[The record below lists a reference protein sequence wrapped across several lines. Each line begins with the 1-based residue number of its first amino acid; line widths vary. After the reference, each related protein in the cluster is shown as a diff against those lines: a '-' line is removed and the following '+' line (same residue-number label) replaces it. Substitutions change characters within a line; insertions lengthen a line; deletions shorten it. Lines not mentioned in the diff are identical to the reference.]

1 MDNRS
6 GPRPA
11 APQRRNFTPRR
22 ARHWPRI
29 LVPAVCLLLPWAV
42 LLVLSLGV
50 GWQYPSMFPETL
62 NLLPWRML
70 LTQRQ
75 LLLSSLMTSLLLSLT
90 VAVLATLAGLLIS
103 RILRQVRSAIPAFL
117 VFLPWVMSPV
127 VAAVCLY
134 DLFIRLGL
142 AGTLTGVLLAQTLF
156 ATSFAAIFFMDL
168 WTHRTD
174 REESL
179 IRTLGGGTWQVWQHV
194 VLPNCRPLLPVCL
207 VQTGLFSWLDYGLVS
222 MIGGGHVSTLTLRLF
237 ALIREASIHQAA
249 LASLLLT
256 LPSLLAVAFL
266 FLRDRLTAFPL
277 VESPTDATFV
287 KELP

>member
-1 MDNRS
+1 MGNRS
-6 GPRPA
+6 GTQCA
-11 APQRRNFTPRR
+11 APVTPHTTRGR
-22 ARHWPRI
+22 PRHWAQM

-50 GWQYPSMFPETL
+50 GWQYPSLFPETL

-75 LLLSSLMTSLLLSLT
+75 LLLSSLLASLLISLT

-168 WTHRTD
+168 WTPRTD

-179 IRTLGGGTWQVWQHV
+179 IRVLGGGTLRVWQHV
-194 VLPNCRPLLPVCL
+194 VLPHCRPLLPVCL

-237 ALIREASIHQAA
+237 ALIREASLHQAA
-249 LASLLLT
+249 MASLLLT
-256 LPSLLAVAFL
+256 LPSLLAVVFL

-277 VESPTDATFV
+277 VESPTEPTFV

>member
-1 MDNRS
+1 MDDRS
-6 GPRPA
+6 GIQPA
-11 APQRRNFTPRR
+11 AQAASDTTPSR
-22 ARHWPRI
+22 AQQWPHVF
-29 LVPAVCLLLPWAV
+29 LPAMCLLLPWAV

-50 GWQYPSMFPETL
+50 GWQYPSVLPETL

-75 LLLSSLMTSLLLSLT
+75 LLLSSLMTSLLISLT

-103 RILRQVRSAIPAFL
+103 RLLRQVRSAIPAFL
-117 VFLPWVMSPV
+117 VFLPWVISPV

-194 VLPNCRPLLPVCL
+194 VLPNCRPLLLVCL

-237 ALIREASIHQAA
+237 TLIREASIHQAA

-266 FLRDRLTAFPL
+266 FLRDRLMAFPL